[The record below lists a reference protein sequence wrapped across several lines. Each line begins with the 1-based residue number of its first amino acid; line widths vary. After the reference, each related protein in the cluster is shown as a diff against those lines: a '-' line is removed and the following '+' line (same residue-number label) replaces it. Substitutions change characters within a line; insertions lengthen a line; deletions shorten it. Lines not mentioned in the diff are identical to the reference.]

1 MPRRLQLTFAF
12 VLMSATLL
20 LAQDSKTTEPTIAP
34 ADNLI
39 VEGIRPIP
47 ASVADEVRP
56 YTEIRSASFRSW
68 HPTRREMLIGTRFA
82 DTAQIHYVK
91 FPGGTRTQLTFFPD
105 RVSGGEFQPTTG
117 ESFVYSKDR
126 GGDEFFQFYRYDLAS
141 GQSTLLTDGK
151 SRNTG
156 MVWSNRGDR
165 IVYGSTRRT
174 GNDVDL
180 WVVSPSDPKSDH
192 MLAELKGGG
201 WVARDW
207 SPDDKQ
213 IAVIEE
219 ISANETYLW
228 LADAQ
233 SGKMTL
239 ITPKGGSEKVAYLE
253 AKFSK
258 DGRGLYVTTD
268 KDSEFQ
274 RLAYI
279 DLASRQPT
287 FLTSH
292 LNYDVEEFDLS
303 DDGATIAFVTNE
315 KGMSVLRLLDTR
327 TRKELPVPKLPV
339 GVIGNLR
346 WHKNNRDLAFV
357 LTSSRSPAD
366 TYSLDVKSGKVER
379 WTTSETG
386 GLNTSTWSEAELIQ
400 WPSFDGKTI
409 TGFLYRPPS
418 KFTGKR
424 PVIVDIHG
432 GPEGQERPDFKGSD
446 NYFINELGVAIIYPN
461 VRGSSGFGKTFLAM
475 DNGFKREDTYKDINA
490 LFDWIR
496 QQPGLDAE
504 RIMVTGGSYGG
515 HMTLA
520 VATFYSDRIRCA
532 VDVVGI
538 SNLVTFLQNTSGY
551 RRDLRR
557 VEYGDERDP
566 KMREFLERIAPLN
579 NVEKIRKPLFVVQGY
594 NDPRV
599 PRTESAQIVET
610 VRKNSVPV
618 WYLVAKDEGH
628 GFAKKK
634 NREFQLYSTVEF
646 VKEFLLK

>member
-20 LAQDSKTTEPTIAP
+20 LAQDSKTTELTIAP

-91 FPGGTRTQLTFFPD
+91 FPGGARTQLTFFPD

-219 ISANETYLW
+219 ISANETYVW

-239 ITPKGGSEKVAYLE
+239 ITPKTGEKIAYSE

-279 DLASRQPT
+279 DLATKQPT
-287 FLTSH
+287 LLTSH

-327 TRKELPVPKLPV
+327 TRTELPVPKLPV

-520 VATFYSDRIRCA
+520 VATFYSHRIRCA

-610 VRKNSVPV
+610 VRKNGVPV